1 MTPALADL
9 FGVAPAPPDLPE
21 GLAYAPALIDEAEE
35 QALAARLA
43 QLPFR
48 AFEFQGYLGHR
59 RTVSFGWHYAFDGSG
74 LVETEQMPDW
84 LVPVRDRAAAWAG
97 LASEALEHVLLTEY
111 SPGAGIGW
119 HRDRPVFGDVIGLS
133 LLAPARLRFRRKAGE
148 KWERKALVAEPR
160 SVYLLRGPARD
171 EWQHSIAAM
180 EALRYSIT
188 FRSLRP
194 SVRPA

>member
-1 MTPALADL
+1 MTPAQLDL
-9 FGVAPAPPDLPE
+9 FGAAPAPPDLPE

-35 QALAARLA
+35 QALVADLA

-59 RTVSFGWHYAFDGSG
+59 RTISFGWHYAFDGSG
-74 LVETEQMPDW
+74 LGETEPMPDW
-84 LVPVRDRAAAWAG
+84 LVPVRGRAAAWAG
-97 LASEALEHVLLTEY
+97 LPGEALEHVLLTEY

-160 SVYLLRGPARD
+160 SVYLLRGPARE
-171 EWQHSIAAM
+171 EWQHSIAPM

-194 SVRPA
+194 GIRPA